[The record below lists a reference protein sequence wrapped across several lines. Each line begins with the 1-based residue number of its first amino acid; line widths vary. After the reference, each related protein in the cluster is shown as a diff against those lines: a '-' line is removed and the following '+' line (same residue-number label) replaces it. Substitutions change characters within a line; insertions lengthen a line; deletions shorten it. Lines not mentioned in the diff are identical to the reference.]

1 MSDLQKREGNLK
13 NRNCRNRMI
22 FAAVC
27 ALMLAVAA
35 AGCCGKNGQTDG
47 MGTQSAASEE
57 ADGTGA
63 SNTADG
69 DDGGNG
75 EPQKEAGSEAT
86 AMGRYVETA
95 IDLSEYVTKDFGVT
109 QLADGSL
116 LVLDEK
122 AGQIV
127 STDGGETWETKP
139 IPGIDD
145 MDAFTEDNYIFQI
158 RAGLDG
164 TVYVL
169 SSPNT
174 NGTGEFHVGLLVG
187 RPDGSSQ
194 VIKELPTDGKLVSD
208 IWVSPEN
215 RLFVRVSG
223 ASCLYELHLEDGSLS
238 NYITLEYQPDLVQFQ
253 GDYMILMTAYEGVTF
268 YDMKEEKIVAD
279 DVLKKF
285 MEENYLGEYY
295 ADESFTV
302 YVVPGEEEVV
312 YIAGKGGVYRHVIGG
327 SAMEQIIDG
336 SLSSFSNPAMNL
348 RGMTTLPQDEFLVL
362 FSGGQLI
369 RYTYDPNVPTVP
381 EDLVTVYALEDWDAV
396 RQAIAQYQTEHP
408 DTFVKYEVAL
418 DGADGQSREDAIKKL
433 NTELMA
439 GKGPDVIILDE
450 LPIKSYMEKGIL
462 MDLKPHIDGLTG
474 DGTLLPNIVES
485 FTENGSVYMMPVSFA
500 LPMMGGRKADV
511 EGVTDYTSLAD
522 TMERLRKENP
532 DAGICDFFSGESTV
546 RQFLPV
552 GATAFA
558 DASGKI
564 DEALLREYLSDTQ
577 RIYMAANEGLP
588 DYLIEQYANQKTYYQ
603 KSASERSYYYHHL
616 GAVGQSTYDFL
627 MGDGMFT
634 AGMLYDTYDYQRVM
648 SVYHVDG
655 FSDEVFQF
663 FDGMSE
669 GVFVPSIL
677 VGLNASSAHQKE
689 AEQFFDVIMGTQ
701 VQSLLFDGFM
711 TNQKALEE
719 QLSPQWKVMQN
730 GGMDVDYGEVSSS
743 VSGSSGDGRE
753 YSMNIYMPTKEEYQ
767 ALYDRCQK
775 VHTPYVADSVVE
787 DAVISI
793 GGQYLDG
800 TLSLDEAVQKIMAK
814 VEIYSAE

>member
-1 MSDLQKREGNLK
+1 M
-13 NRNCRNRMI
+13 NRYLFDEKGKI
-22 FAAVC
+22 AKA
-27 ALMLAVAA
+27 LAVLTALIVA
-35 AGCCGKNGQTDG
+35 AGLFGGCGKSGQADVP
-47 MGTQSAASEE
+47 GTQGAASEE
-57 ADGTGA
+57 TDRVNTNTGTGEADEKGDA
-63 SNTADG
+63 SE
-69 DDGGNG
+69 NG
-75 EPQKEAGSEAT
+75 EK
-86 AMGRYVETA
+86 AMGRYVENP
-95 IDLSEYVTKDFGVT
+95 IDLSEYVTKDYGVT
-109 QLADGSL
+109 QLADGSI

-122 AGQIV
+122 VGQII

-145 MDAFTEDNYIFQI
+145 MDAFTEDNYVFQM

-164 TVYVL
+164 AVYVL

-194 VIKELPTDGKLVSD
+194 VIEELTDEGLVSD

-215 RLFVRVSG
+215 RLFVSVSG
-223 ASCLYELHLEDGSLS
+223 ASCLYELNLADGSLS
-238 NYITLEYQPDLVQFQ
+238 NYMTLEFQPDLVQFQ

-268 YDMKEEKIVAD
+268 YDMKEEKVVAD

-369 RYTYDPNVPTVP
+369 RYTYDPDVPTVP
-381 EDLVTVYALEDWDAV
+381 EDLVTVYALEEWDAV
-396 RQAIAQYQTEHP
+396 RQAIAQYQAEHP

-418 DGADGQSREDAIKKL
+418 GGADGQSREDAIKKL

-450 LPIKSYMEKGIL
+450 LPIKSYIEKGIL

-474 DGTLLPNIVES
+474 DGALLPNIVES
-485 FTENGSVYMMPVSFA
+485 FTENGGVYLMPASFS
-500 LPMMGGRKADV
+500 LPMVGGRQADV

-522 TMERLRKENP
+522 TMERLREENP
-532 DAGICDFFSGESTV
+532 DVGICDFFSGESTV
-546 RQFLPV
+546 RRFLPV

-564 DEALLREYLSDTQ
+564 DEAQLRVYLSDTQ
-577 RIYMAANEGLP
+577 RMYQAANEGLP
-588 DYLIEQYANQKTYYQ
+588 DYLKEQYANEKNSY
-603 KSASERSYYYHHL
+603 KESAAERSYFYHHL
-616 GAVGQSTYDFL
+616 GAVGN
-627 MGDGMFT
+627 
-634 AGMLYDTYDYQRVM
+634 R
-648 SVYHVDG
+648 
-655 FSDEVFQF
+655 
-663 FDGMSE
+663 
-669 GVFVPSIL
+669 
-677 VGLNASSAHQKE
+677 
-689 AEQFFDVIMGTQ
+689 
-701 VQSLLFDGFM
+701 
-711 TNQKALEE
+711 
-719 QLSPQWKVMQN
+719 
-730 GGMDVDYGEVSSS
+730 
-743 VSGSSGDGRE
+743 
-753 YSMNIYMPTKEEYQ
+753 PT
-767 ALYDRCQK
+767 
-775 VHTPYVADSVVE
+775 
-787 DAVISI
+787 IS
-793 GGQYLDG
+793 
-800 TLSLDEAVQKIMAK
+800 
-814 VEIYSAE
+814 

>member
-1 MSDLQKREGNLK
+1 
-13 NRNCRNRMI
+13 
-22 FAAVC
+22 
-27 ALMLAVAA
+27 MLAVWLVLVMA
-35 AGCCGKNGQTDG
+35 AGLFGGCGKNGQTDG
-47 MGTQSAASEE
+47 MGTQGAAPEE

-69 DDGGNG
+69 EDGGNG

-86 AMGRYVETA
+86 AMGRYVENA

-122 AGQIV
+122 AGQII

-139 IPGIDD
+139 IPGIED

-194 VIKELPTDGKLVSD
+194 VIKELATDGKLVSD

-238 NYITLEYQPDLVQFQ
+238 NYITLEFQPDLVQFQ

-418 DGADGQSREDAIKKL
+418 DGTDGQSREDAIKKL

-511 EGVTDYTSLAD
+511 EGITDYTSLAD

-564 DEALLREYLSDTQ
+564 DDHR
-577 RIYMAANEGLP
+577 P
-588 DYLIEQYANQKTYYQ
+588 
-603 KSASERSYYYHHL
+603 KSVSERSYYYHHL

-701 VQSLLFDGFM
+701 VQSLLFEGFM

>member
-1 MSDLQKREGNLK
+1 MMKGHGDRRKR
-13 NRNCRNRMI
+13 I
-22 FAAVC
+22 
-27 ALMLAVAA
+27 LAVWLLLAMTAGLFGGCGKSGQTNTPGLQGAASGEATGAA
-35 AGCCGKNGQTDG
+35 AANAETEDGQDGQTQGDG
-47 MGTQSAASEE
+47 A
-57 ADGTGA
+57 
-63 SNTADG
+63 
-69 DDGGNG
+69 G
-75 EPQKEAGSEAT
+75 EKT
-86 AMGRYVETA
+86 AMGRYVESKT
-95 IDLSEYVTKDFGVT
+95 DLSAYVTRDFGVT
-109 QLADGSL
+109 RLADGSL

-122 AGQIV
+122 AGQII
-127 STDGGETWETKP
+127 SKDGGETWETKP

-145 MDAFTEDNYIFQI
+145 LDAFTKDNYVFQM
-158 RAGLDG
+158 RAGQDG

-174 NGTGEFHVGLLVG
+174 GGTGEFHTGLVVG

-194 VIKELPTDGKLVSD
+194 VIAELEAQEGFVQNM
-208 IWVSPEN
+208 WVSPEN
-215 RLFVRVSG
+215 RVFVNVLG
-223 ASCLYELHLEDGSLS
+223 ANCLYEVNLADGSMS
-238 NYITLEYQPDLVQFQ
+238 SYVTLEYLPDLVQFQ
-253 GDYMILMTAYEGVTF
+253 GDYMILMTAYEGVSF
-268 YDMKEEKIVAD
+268 YDMKTEKFVPD
-279 DVLKKF
+279 DVIKKF
-285 MEENYLGEYY
+285 MEDNYLGEYY
-295 ADESFTV
+295 ADDSFTV
-302 YVVPGEEEVV
+302 YVAPGEEEVV
-312 YIAGKGGVYRHVIGG
+312 YVAGKGGVYRHVIGG
-327 SAMEQIIDG
+327 SAMEQVIDG
-336 SLSSFSNPAMNL
+336 SISSFSNPAMGL
-348 RGMTTLPQDEFLVL
+348 RCMITLPENEFLTL

-381 EDLVTVYALEDWDAV
+381 ENLVTVYSLEEWNSV

-408 DTFVKYEVAL
+408 DTFVKYEVAFS
-418 DGADGQSREDAIKKL
+418 GADAKNREDAVKKL

-450 LPIKSYMEKGIL
+450 LPAKSYIEKGIL
-462 MDLKPHIDGLTG
+462 ADLKPHIDGLTG
-474 DGTLLPNIVES
+474 EAALLPNMVEA
-485 FTENGSVYMMPVSFA
+485 FTQNGGVYMMPVSFA

-564 DEALLREYLSDTQ
+564 DEALLRAYLSDTA
-577 RIYMAANEGLP
+577 RIYKAANEGLP
-588 DYLIEQYANQKTYYQ
+588 DYLKEQYANQKTYY
-603 KSASERSYYYHHL
+603 KESASERSYYYHHL

-648 SVYHVDG
+648 SLYHVDG

-669 GVFVPSIL
+669 GVLVPSIL
-677 VGLNASSAHQKE
+677 VGLNASSVHQKE

-701 VQSLLFDGFM
+701 VQSLLFEGFM

-743 VSGSSGDGRE
+743 VGGSTGDGRE

-767 ALYDRCQK
+767 TLYDHCLK
-775 VHTPYVADSVVE
+775 VRTPYVADSVVE
-787 DAVISI
+787 DAVISV

-800 TLSLDEAVQKIMAK
+800 YLTLDEAVQKIMTK
-814 VEIYSAE
+814 VEIYAAE

>member
-1 MSDLQKREGNLK
+1 MMKRNGDRRK
-13 NRNCRNRMI
+13 R
-22 FAAVC
+22 
-27 ALMLAVAA
+27 MLAVWLLLAMT
-35 AGCCGKNGQTDG
+35 AGLPGGCGKNGQTG
-47 MGTQSAASEE
+47 APGTQGAASEKT
-57 ADGTGA
+57 DGANTSDMETGEVDEK
-63 SNTADG
+63 DG
-69 DDGGNG
+69 APEDGGT
-75 EPQKEAGSEAT
+75 T
-86 AMGRYVETA
+86 AMGRYIETT
-95 IDLSEYVTKDFGVT
+95 IDLSEYVTRDHCLT

-116 LVLDEK
+116 LILDEK
-122 AGQIV
+122 AGQII
-127 STDGGETWETKP
+127 STDGGESWETKP

-145 MDAFTEDNYIFQI
+145 LDAFTKENYIFQM

-164 TVYVL
+164 TIYVL

-187 RPDGSSQ
+187 KPDGSSQ
-194 VIKELPTDGKLVSD
+194 VIEELTTEGLVPD

-215 RLFVRVSG
+215 RLFVKVLGTSG
-223 ASCLYELHLEDGSLS
+223 LYELHLEDESLTK
-238 NYITLEYQPDLVQFQ
+238 YMTLENQPDLVQFQ
-253 GDYMILMTAYEGVTF
+253 GDYMILMTAYQGVIF

-279 DVLKKF
+279 DVIEKF
-285 MEENYLGEYY
+285 MEDNYLGEYY

-302 YVVPGEEEVV
+302 YVVPGEEEVIYV
-312 YIAGKGGVYRHVIGG
+312 AGKGGVYRHVIGG

-336 SLSSFSNPAMNL
+336 GLSSFSNPAMKL
-348 RGMTTLPQDEFLVL
+348 RGMITLPQDEFLVL

-381 EDLVTVYALEDWDAV
+381 EDLVKVYSLEEWDAV

-418 DGADGQSREDAIKKL
+418 GGTDGQSREDAIKKL

-450 LPIKSYMEKGIL
+450 LPAKSYIEKGIL
-462 MDLKPHIDGLTG
+462 ADLKPHLDGLTG
-474 DGTLLPNIVES
+474 EAALLPNVVDS
-485 FTENGSVYMMPVSFA
+485 FTENGGVYMIPVSFS
-500 LPMMGGRKADV
+500 LPMIGGRQADV

-522 TMERLRKENP
+522 TMERLREENP
-532 DAGICDFFSGESTV
+532 DVGICDFFSGESTV

-558 DASGKI
+558 DDSGNI
-564 DEALLREYLSDTQ
+564 DEALLRAYLSDTQ
-577 RIYMAANEGLP
+577 RIYQAANEGLP
-588 DYLIEQYANQKTYYQ
+588 GYLKEQYANEKNYY
-603 KSASERSYYYHHL
+603 KESAAERSYFYHHL
-616 GAVGQSTYDFL
+616 GAVGQSSYDFL

-648 SVYHVDG
+648 SVYHVEG
-655 FSDEVFQF
+655 FSDEKFQF

-677 VGLNASSAHQKE
+677 VGLNASSSHREE

-711 TNQKALEE
+711 TNRSALEE
-719 QLSPQWKVMQN
+719 QLSPQWKVMKN
-730 GGMDVDYGEVSSS
+730 GGMDADYGEVSSS
-743 VSGSSGDGRE
+743 VGGSTGDGRE

-767 ALYDRCQK
+767 ALYDHCLS

-800 TLSLDEAVQKIMAK
+800 YVSLDEAVQKIMAK
-814 VEIYSAE
+814 IEIYAAE

>member
-1 MSDLQKREGNLK
+1 ML
-13 NRNCRNRMI
+13 
-22 FAAVC
+22 AVW
-27 ALMLAVAA
+27 LMLAM
-35 AGCCGKNGQTDG
+35 GLFGGCGKNGQTG
-47 MGTQSAASEE
+47 ALGTQGAASEE
-57 ADGTGA
+57 TDRVNTNTGTGEADEKGDA
-63 SNTADG
+63 SE
-69 DDGGNG
+69 NG
-75 EPQKEAGSEAT
+75 EK
-86 AMGRYVETA
+86 AMGRYVENP
-95 IDLSEYVTKDFGVT
+95 IDLSEYVTRDYGVT
-109 QLADGSL
+109 QLADGSI

-122 AGQIV
+122 AGQII

-145 MDAFTEDNYIFQI
+145 MDAFTEDNYVFQM

-194 VIKELPTDGKLVSD
+194 VIEELTDEGLVSD

-215 RLFVRVSG
+215 RLFVRVPG
-223 ASCLYELHLEDGSLS
+223 ASCLYELNLTDGSLS
-238 NYITLEYQPDLVQFQ
+238 NYITLEFQPDLVQFQ

-268 YDMKEEKIVAD
+268 YDMKEEKVVAD

-302 YVVPGEEEVV
+302 YVVPGEEEVIYV
-312 YIAGKGGVYRHVIGG
+312 AGKGGVYRHVIGG

-369 RYTYDPNVPTVP
+369 RYTYDPDVPTVP
-381 EDLVTVYALEDWDAV
+381 EDLVTVYALEEWDAV
-396 RQAIAQYQTEHP
+396 RQAIAQYQAEHP

-418 DGADGQSREDAIKKL
+418 GGADGQSREDAIKKL

-450 LPIKSYMEKGIL
+450 LPIKSYIEKGIL

-474 DGTLLPNIVES
+474 DGALLPNIVES
-485 FTENGSVYMMPVSFA
+485 FTENGGVYLMPASFS
-500 LPMMGGRKADV
+500 LPMVGGRQADV

-522 TMERLRKENP
+522 TMERLREENP
-532 DAGICDFFSGESTV
+532 DVGICDFFSGESTV
-546 RQFLPV
+546 RRFLPV

-564 DEALLREYLSDTQ
+564 DEAQLRVYLSDTQ
-577 RIYMAANEGLP
+577 RMYQAANEGLP
-588 DYLIEQYANQKTYYQ
+588 DYLKEQYANEKNSY
-603 KSASERSYYYHHL
+603 KESAAERSYFYHHL

-627 MGDGMFT
+627 MGCCTIPM
-634 AGMLYDTYDYQRVM
+634 
-648 SVYHVDG
+648 
-655 FSDEVFQF
+655 
-663 FDGMSE
+663 
-669 GVFVPSIL
+669 I
-677 VGLNASSAHQKE
+677 
-689 AEQFFDVIMGTQ
+689 I
-701 VQSLLFDGFM
+701 
-711 TNQKALEE
+711 
-719 QLSPQWKVMQN
+719 
-730 GGMDVDYGEVSSS
+730 
-743 VSGSSGDGRE
+743 SGSCPCIMWMDF
-753 YSMNIYMPTKEEYQ
+753 PT
-767 ALYDRCQK
+767 RCF
-775 VHTPYVADSVVE
+775 S
-787 DAVISI
+787 
-793 GGQYLDG
+793 
-800 TLSLDEAVQKIMAK
+800 SLTG
-814 VEIYSAE
+814 

>member
-1 MSDLQKREGNLK
+1 MKRYLFDEKGK
-13 NRNCRNRMI
+13 I
-22 FAAVC
+22 TKA
-27 ALMLAVAA
+27 LAVLAALVTA
-35 AGCCGKNGQTDG
+35 AGLLGGCGGNGQTNAPAQGTASGDADG
-47 MGTQSAASEE
+47 ADAADTGTQSGE
-57 ADGTGA
+57 TGA
-63 SNTADG
+63 PED
-69 DDGGNG
+69 
-75 EPQKEAGSEAT
+75 SEAT
-86 AMGRYVETA
+86 AMGRYMEST
-95 IDLSEYVTKDFGVT
+95 IDLSEYVTKDYGVT
-109 QLADGSL
+109 RLSDGTL

-122 AGQIV
+122 AGQII

-139 IPGIDD
+139 IPGIEDLD
-145 MDAFTEDNYIFQI
+145 SFTEDNYVFQM

-238 NYITLEYQPDLVQFQ
+238 NYMTLEFQPDLVQFQ
-253 GDYMILMTAYEGVTF
+253 GDYMILMTANEGVTF
-268 YDMKEEKIVAD
+268 YDMKEEKVVAD

-336 SLSSFSNPAMNL
+336 SLSSFGNPAMNL
-348 RGMTTLPQDEFLVL
+348 RGMITLPEDEFLVL

-381 EDLVTVYALEDWDAV
+381 EDLVTVYALEEWDAV

-418 DGADGQSREDAIKKL
+418 NGADGQSREDAIKKL

-450 LPIKSYMEKGIL
+450 LPIKSYIEKGIL

-474 DGTLLPNIVES
+474 DAALLPNIVES
-485 FTENGSVYMMPVSFA
+485 FTENGGVYLMPVSFS
-500 LPMMGGRKADV
+500 LPMVGGRKADV

-522 TMERLRKENP
+522 TMERLREENP
-532 DAGICDFFSGESTV
+532 DVGICDLVSGESTV
-546 RQFLPV
+546 RRFLPV
-552 GATAFA
+552 GATAFV

-564 DEALLREYLSDTQ
+564 DEALLRAYLSDTE
-577 RIYMAANEGLP
+577 RMYRAANEGLP
-588 DYLIEQYANQKTYYQ
+588 DELIESYAIQKTYYQ

-627 MGDGMFT
+627 MGDGMFA
-634 AGMLYDTYDYQRVM
+634 AGLLYDTYDYQRVM
-648 SVYHVDG
+648 SMYHVDG

-677 VGLNASSAHQKE
+677 VGVNASSAHQKE
-689 AEQFFDVIMGTQ
+689 AEQFFDVLMGTQ
-701 VQSLLFDGFM
+701 VQSLLYEGFM

-719 QLSPQWKVMQN
+719 QLSPQWKVLQN

-743 VSGSSGDGRE
+743 VGGSTGDGRE
-753 YSMNIYMPTKEEYQ
+753 FSMNIYMPTKEEYQ
-767 ALYDRCQK
+767 VLYDRCCN
-775 VHTPYVADSVVE
+775 VYTPYVVDPVVE

-800 TLSLDEAVQKIMAK
+800 YLSLDEAVQKIMAK
-814 VEIYSAE
+814 VEIYTAE

>member
-1 MSDLQKREGNLK
+1 MMKRHSDKRK
-13 NRNCRNRMI
+13 R
-22 FAAVC
+22 
-27 ALMLAVAA
+27 MLAVWLLLVMT
-35 AGCCGKNGQTDG
+35 AGLLGGCGKSGQDDVP
-47 MGTQSAASEE
+47 GTQGAASEE
-57 ADGTGA
+57 TDRVNTNTGTGEADEKGDA
-63 SNTADG
+63 SE
-69 DDGGNG
+69 NG
-75 EPQKEAGSEAT
+75 EK
-86 AMGRYVETA
+86 AMGRYVENP
-95 IDLSEYVTKDFGVT
+95 IDLSEYVTKDYGVT
-109 QLADGSL
+109 QLADGSI

-122 AGQIV
+122 VGQII

-145 MDAFTEDNYIFQI
+145 MDAFTEDNYIFQM

-194 VIKELPTDGKLVSD
+194 VIEGLTDEGLVSD

-223 ASCLYELHLEDGSLS
+223 ASCLYELNLTDGSLS
-238 NYITLEYQPDLVQFQ
+238 NYITLEFQPDLVQFQ

-268 YDMKEEKIVAD
+268 YDMKEEKVVAD

-302 YVVPGEEEVV
+302 YVVPGEEEVIYV
-312 YIAGKGGVYRHVIGG
+312 AGKGGVYRHVIGG

-336 SLSSFSNPAMNL
+336 ALSSFSNPAMNL

-381 EDLVTVYALEDWDAV
+381 EDLVTVYALEEWDAV
-396 RQAIAQYQTEHP
+396 RQAIAQYQAEHP

-418 DGADGQSREDAIKKL
+418 GGADGQSREDAIKKL

-450 LPIKSYMEKGIL
+450 LPIKSYIEKGIL

-474 DGTLLPNIVES
+474 DGALLPNIVES
-485 FTENGSVYMMPVSFA
+485 FTENGGVYLMPVSFS
-500 LPMMGGRKADV
+500 LPMVGGRQADV

-522 TMERLRKENP
+522 TMERLREENP
-532 DAGICDFFSGESTV
+532 DVGICDFFSGESTV
-546 RQFLPV
+546 RRFLPV

-564 DEALLREYLSDTQ
+564 DEAQLRVYLSDTQ
-577 RIYMAANEGLP
+577 RMYQAANEGLP
-588 DYLIEQYANQKTYYQ
+588 DYLKEQYANEKNSY
-603 KSASERSYYYHHL
+603 KESAAERSYFYHHL

-627 MGDGMFT
+627 MGDGMFA

-648 SVYHVDG
+648 SMYHVDG

-689 AEQFFDVIMGTQ
+689 AEQFFDVLMGTQ
-701 VQSLLFDGFM
+701 VQSLLFEGFM

-730 GGMDVDYGEVSSS
+730 GGMDADYGEVSSS
-743 VSGSSGDGRE
+743 VSGSTGDGRE
-753 YSMNIYMPTKEEYQ
+753 FSMNIYMPTKEEYQ
-767 ALYDRCQK
+767 ALYEYCQK
-775 VHTPYVADSVVE
+775 VHTPYVADAVVE

-800 TLSLDEAVQKIMAK
+800 YLSLDEAVQKIMAK

>member
-1 MSDLQKREGNLK
+1 MKRHSDKRK
-13 NRNCRNRMI
+13 R
-22 FAAVC
+22 
-27 ALMLAVAA
+27 MLAVWLLLVMT
-35 AGCCGKNGQTDG
+35 AGLLGGCGKSGQDDVP
-47 MGTQSAASEE
+47 GTQGAASEE
-57 ADGTGA
+57 TDRVNTNTGTGEADEKGDA
-63 SNTADG
+63 SE
-69 DDGGNG
+69 NG
-75 EPQKEAGSEAT
+75 EK
-86 AMGRYVETA
+86 AMGRYVENP
-95 IDLSEYVTKDFGVT
+95 IDLSEYVTKDYGVT
-109 QLADGSL
+109 QLADGSI

-122 AGQIV
+122 VGQII

-145 MDAFTEDNYIFQI
+145 MDAFTEDNYIFQM

-194 VIKELPTDGKLVSD
+194 VIEGLTDEGLVSD

-223 ASCLYELHLEDGSLS
+223 ASCLYELNLTDGSLS
-238 NYITLEYQPDLVQFQ
+238 NYITLEFQPDLVQFQ

-268 YDMKEEKIVAD
+268 YDMKEEKVVAD

-302 YVVPGEEEVV
+302 YVVPGEEEVIYV
-312 YIAGKGGVYRHVIGG
+312 AGKGGVYRHVIGG

-336 SLSSFSNPAMNL
+336 ALSSFSNPAMNL

-381 EDLVTVYALEDWDAV
+381 EDLVTVYALEEWDAV
-396 RQAIAQYQTEHP
+396 RQAIAQYQAEHP

-418 DGADGQSREDAIKKL
+418 GGADGQSREDAIKKL

-450 LPIKSYMEKGIL
+450 LPIKSYIEKGIL

-474 DGTLLPNIVES
+474 DGALLPNIVES
-485 FTENGSVYMMPVSFA
+485 FTENGGVYLMPVSFS
-500 LPMMGGRKADV
+500 LPMVGGRQADV

-522 TMERLRKENP
+522 TMERLREENP
-532 DAGICDFFSGESTV
+532 DVGICDFFSGESTV
-546 RQFLPV
+546 RRFLPV

-564 DEALLREYLSDTQ
+564 DEAQLRVYLSDTQ
-577 RIYMAANEGLP
+577 RMYQAANEGLP
-588 DYLIEQYANQKTYYQ
+588 DYLKEQYANEKNSY
-603 KSASERSYYYHHL
+603 KESAAERSYFYHHL

-627 MGDGMFT
+627 MGDGMFA

-648 SVYHVDG
+648 SMYHVDG

-689 AEQFFDVIMGTQ
+689 AEQFFDVLMGTQ
-701 VQSLLFDGFM
+701 VQSLLFEGFM

-730 GGMDVDYGEVSSS
+730 GGMDADYGEVSSS
-743 VSGSSGDGRE
+743 VSGSTGDGRE
-753 YSMNIYMPTKEEYQ
+753 FSMNIYMPTKEEYQ
-767 ALYDRCQK
+767 ALYEYCQK
-775 VHTPYVADSVVE
+775 VHTPYVADAVVE

-800 TLSLDEAVQKIMAK
+800 YLSLDEAVQKIMAK

>member
-1 MSDLQKREGNLK
+1 
-13 NRNCRNRMI
+13 
-22 FAAVC
+22 
-27 ALMLAVAA
+27 MLAVCMMLAMG
-35 AGCCGKNGQTDG
+35 AGLFGGCGKSGQTDTDVAA
-47 MGTQSAASEE
+47 TQDTATKETEGA
-57 ADGTGA
+57 GA
-63 SNTADG
+63 SNKADAAEGG
-69 DDGGNG
+69 DGLSQG
-75 EPQKEAGSEAT
+75 EAESETT
-86 AMGRYVETA
+86 AMGRYIESAT
-95 IDLSEYVTKDFGVT
+95 DLSEYVTKDFGVT
-109 QLADGSL
+109 QLADGTL

-139 IPGIDD
+139 IPGIPDLE
-145 MDAFTEDNYIFQI
+145 AFSKENYIFQM

-164 TVYVL
+164 TIYVL

-174 NGTGEFHVGLLVG
+174 NGTGDFHVGLLVG
-187 RPDGSSQ
+187 RPDGSAQ
-194 VIKELPTDGKLVSD
+194 VIEELTDEGLASN

-223 ASCLYELHLEDGSLS
+223 ASCLYELNLADGSLS
-238 NYITLEYQPDLVQFQ
+238 NYMTLEFQPDLVQFQ

-268 YDMKEEKIVAD
+268 YDMKEEKIVED

-302 YVVPGEEEVV
+302 YVVPGEDEVV
-312 YIAGKGGVYRHVIGG
+312 YVAGKGGVYRHVIGG
-327 SAMEQIIDG
+327 SVMEQIIDG

-348 RGMTTLPQDEFLVL
+348 RGMVALLQDEFLAL

-381 EDLVTVYALEDWDAV
+381 ENLVTVYALEEWDAV
-396 RQAIAQYQTEHP
+396 RQAIAQYQAEHP

-418 DGADGQSREDAIKKL
+418 GGTDGQSREDAIKKL

-462 MDLKPHIDGLTG
+462 MDLKPHIDGLTK
-474 DGTLLPNIVES
+474 DAALLPNVVES
-485 FTENGSVYMMPVSFA
+485 FTENGSVYMMPVSFS
-500 LPMMGGRKADV
+500 LPMVGGRQVDV
-511 EGVTDYTSLAD
+511 ESVTDYTSLAD
-522 TMERLRKENP
+522 TMERLREENP
-532 DAGICDFFSGESTV
+532 GAGICDFFSGESTV
-546 RQFLPV
+546 RRFLPV

-588 DYLIEQYANQKTYYQ
+588 DYLIEQYANQKTYY
-603 KSASERSYYYHHL
+603 KESASERSYFYHHL
-616 GAVGQSTYDFL
+616 GAVGQSSYEFL

-648 SVYHVDG
+648 SVYHVEG

-669 GVFVPSIL
+669 GVFVPSML
-677 VGLNASSAHQKE
+677 VGLNASSAHQEE

-743 VSGSSGDGRE
+743 VGGSTGDGRE
-753 YSMNIYMPTKEEYQ
+753 YSMNIYMPTKEEYR
-767 ALYDRCQK
+767 ALYEHCQK

-787 DAVISI
+787 DAVIGI

-800 TLSLDEAVQKIMAK
+800 YLSLDEAVQKIMAK
-814 VEIYSAE
+814 VEIYAAE

>member
-1 MSDLQKREGNLK
+1 MKRYLFDEK
-13 NRNCRNRMI
+13 KKAM
-22 FAAVC
+22 AVLM
-27 ALMLAVAA
+27 ALVVAA
-35 AGCCGKNGQTDG
+35 GLLGGCGGNGQTNASESQG
-47 MGTQSAASEE
+47 AASGD
-57 ADGTGA
+57 ADGADAAGTG
-63 SNTADG
+63 DG
-69 DDGGNG
+69 AGGTSEDG
-75 EPQKEAGSEAT
+75 EAT
-86 AMGRYVETA
+86 AMGRYVEST
-95 IDLSEYVTKDFGVT
+95 IDLSAYVTKDFAVT
-109 QLADGSL
+109 QLADGTL

-122 AGQIV
+122 AGQII
-127 STDGGETWETKP
+127 STDGGETWQTKP

-145 MDAFTEDNYIFQI
+145 LDAFTEENYVFQM

-174 NGTGEFHVGLLVG
+174 NGTGDFHTGLLIG

-194 VIKELPTDGKLVSD
+194 VIREIETPDSFTSD
-208 IWVSPEN
+208 IWVSPDN

-223 ASCLYELHLEDGSLS
+223 ASCLYELNPEDGSLS
-238 NYITLEYQPDLVQFQ
+238 SYLALEFQPDLVQFQ

-268 YDMKEEKIVAD
+268 YDMKEEKTVAD
-279 DVLKKF
+279 DVLEKF

-348 RGMTTLPQDEFLVL
+348 RGMVRLPQDEFLVL
-362 FSGGQLI
+362 FSGGQLV

-381 EDLVTVYALEDWDAV
+381 EDLVTVYALEEWDAV

-418 DGADGQSREDAIKKL
+418 SGADGQSREDAVKKL

-450 LPIKSYMEKGIL
+450 LPAKSYMEKEIL
-462 MDLKPHIDGLTG
+462 ADLKPHIDGLTG
-474 DGTLLPNIVES
+474 DAALLPNIVES
-485 FTENGSVYMMPVSFA
+485 FTENGSVYMVPVSFS
-500 LPMMGGRKADV
+500 LPMVGGRQTDV

-522 TMERLRKENP
+522 TMERLRQENP
-532 DAGICDFFSGESTV
+532 DMGICDFFSGESTV

-552 GATAFA
+552 GATAFT

-564 DEALLREYLSDTQ
+564 DEALLRAYLSDTE
-577 RIYMAANEGLP
+577 RMYRAANEGLP
-588 DYLIEQYANQKTYYQ
+588 DYLIEQYANQKNYYQ
-603 KSASERSYYYHHL
+603 ESAAERSYYYHHL
-616 GAVGQSTYDFL
+616 GAVGQSTYDFI
-627 MGDGMFT
+627 MGDGIFT
-634 AGMLYDTYDYQRVM
+634 AGMLYSTYDYQRVM
-648 SVYHVDG
+648 SLYHVEGYEDQM
-655 FSDEVFQF
+655 FQP

-669 GVFVPSIL
+669 GVFVPSVL
-677 VGLNASSAHQKE
+677 VGLNASSTHREE
-689 AEQFFDVIMGTQ
+689 AEQFFDVLMGTE
-701 VQSLLFDGFM
+701 VQSLLYDNFM
-711 TNQKALEE
+711 TNQKALEM
-719 QLSPQWKVMQN
+719 QLSPQWKLLQN

-743 VSGSSGDGRE
+743 VAGSTGDGRE

-775 VHTPYVADSVVE
+775 VHTPYVADAVVE

-800 TLSLDEAVQKIMAK
+800 YLTLDEAVQKIMAK
-814 VEIYSAE
+814 IEIYAAE

>member
-1 MSDLQKREGNLK
+1 MMKRNGDRRK
-13 NRNCRNRMI
+13 R
-22 FAAVC
+22 
-27 ALMLAVAA
+27 MLAVWLLLAMT
-35 AGCCGKNGQTDG
+35 AGLPGGCGKNGQTG
-47 MGTQSAASEE
+47 APGTQGAVSEKTDGANTSDMETGE
-57 ADGTGA
+57 ADEKDGA
-63 SNTADG
+63 PE
-69 DDGGNG
+69 DGGT
-75 EPQKEAGSEAT
+75 T
-86 AMGRYVETA
+86 AMGRYIETTV
-95 IDLSEYVTKDFGVT
+95 DLSEYVTRDHCLT

-116 LVLDEK
+116 LILDEK
-122 AGQIV
+122 AGQII
-127 STDGGETWETKP
+127 STDGGESWETKP

-145 MDAFTEDNYIFQI
+145 LDAFTKENYIFQM

-164 TVYVL
+164 TIYVL

-187 RPDGSSQ
+187 KPDGSSQ
-194 VIKELPTDGKLVSD
+194 MIEELTTEGLVPD

-215 RLFVRVSG
+215 RLFVKVLGTSG
-223 ASCLYELHLEDGSLS
+223 LYELHLEDESLTK
-238 NYITLEYQPDLVQFQ
+238 YMTLENQPDLVQFQ
-253 GDYMILMTAYEGVTF
+253 GDYMILMTAYQGVIF

-279 DVLKKF
+279 DVIEKF
-285 MEENYLGEYY
+285 MEDNYLGEYY

-302 YVVPGEEEVV
+302 YVVPGEEEVIYV
-312 YIAGKGGVYRHVIGG
+312 AGKGGVYRHVIGG

-336 SLSSFSNPAMNL
+336 GLSSFSNPAMKL
-348 RGMTTLPQDEFLVL
+348 RGMITLPQDEFLVL

-381 EDLVTVYALEDWDAV
+381 EDLVKVYSLEEWDAV

-418 DGADGQSREDAIKKL
+418 GGTDGQSREDAIKKL

-450 LPIKSYMEKGIL
+450 LPAKSYIEKGIL
-462 MDLKPHIDGLTG
+462 ADLKPHLDGLTG
-474 DGTLLPNIVES
+474 EAALLPNVVDS
-485 FTENGSVYMMPVSFA
+485 FTENGGVYMIPVSFS
-500 LPMMGGRKADV
+500 LPMIGGRQADV

-522 TMERLRKENP
+522 TMERLREENP
-532 DAGICDFFSGESTV
+532 DVGICDFFSGESTV

-558 DASGKI
+558 DDSGNI
-564 DEALLREYLSDTQ
+564 DEALLRAYLSDTQ
-577 RIYMAANEGLP
+577 RIYQAANEGLP
-588 DYLIEQYANQKTYYQ
+588 GYLKEQYANEKNYY
-603 KSASERSYYYHHL
+603 KESAAERSYFYHHL
-616 GAVGQSTYDFL
+616 GAVGQSSYDFL

-648 SVYHVDG
+648 SVYHVEG
-655 FSDEVFQF
+655 FSDEKFQF

-677 VGLNASSAHQKE
+677 VGLNASSSHREE

-711 TNQKALEE
+711 TNRSALEE
-719 QLSPQWKVMQN
+719 QLSPQWKVMKN
-730 GGMDVDYGEVSSS
+730 GGMDADYGEVSSS
-743 VSGSSGDGRE
+743 VGGSTGDGRE

>member
-1 MSDLQKREGNLK
+1 
-13 NRNCRNRMI
+13 
-22 FAAVC
+22 
-27 ALMLAVAA
+27 MLAVWLVLAMA
-35 AGCCGKNGQTDG
+35 VGLLGGCGGNGQTNAPAQGTSSGDTDG
-47 MGTQSAASEE
+47 SDAEDTGTENGENGASE
-57 ADGTGA
+57 DGA
-63 SNTADG
+63 
-69 DDGGNG
+69 
-75 EPQKEAGSEAT
+75 AT
-86 AMGRYVETA
+86 AMGRYMESN
-95 IDLSEYVTKDFGVT
+95 IDLSEYVTKDYGVT
-109 QLADGSL
+109 RLSDGTL
-116 LVLDEK
+116 VVLDEK

-127 STDGGETWETKP
+127 STDDGETWQTKP

-145 MDAFTEDNYIFQI
+145 LDSFTEENYVFQM

-164 TVYVL
+164 TIYVL
-169 SSPNT
+169 SSPDT
-174 NGTGEFHVGLLVG
+174 NGTGEFHTGLLIG

-194 VIKELPTDGKLVSD
+194 VIEEIETTEHFTSD
-208 IWVSPEN
+208 IWVSPDN
-215 RLFVRVSG
+215 RLFVKVLG
-223 ASCLYELHLEDGSLS
+223 ASCLYELNPEDGSLS
-238 NYITLEYQPDLVQFQ
+238 NYMTLEYQPDLVQFQ
-253 GDYMILMTAYEGVTF
+253 GGYMILMTAHEGVTF

-348 RGMTTLPQDEFLVL
+348 RGMITLPQDEFLVL

-369 RYTYDPNVPTVP
+369 RYTYDPDVPTVP
-381 EDLVTVYALEDWDAV
+381 EDLVTVYSLEEWDAV

-418 DGADGQSREDAIKKL
+418 SGADGQSREDAIKKL

-474 DGTLLPNIVES
+474 DAALLPNMVES
-485 FTENGSVYMMPVSFA
+485 FTENGSVYMMPVSFS
-500 LPMMGGRKADV
+500 LPMVGGRRADV

-522 TMERLRKENP
+522 TIERLREENP
-532 DAGICDFFSGESTV
+532 DVGILDLVSGESTV
-546 RQFLPV
+546 RRFLPV
-552 GATAFA
+552 GATAFV

-564 DEALLREYLSDTQ
+564 DEALLRAYLSDTE
-577 RIYMAANEGLP
+577 RMYRAANEGLP
-588 DYLIEQYANQKTYYQ
+588 DYLIEQYANEKNYYQ
-603 KSASERSYYYHHL
+603 ESALERSYYYHHL
-616 GAVGQSTYDFL
+616 GAVGNMGMDFIIEYSI
-627 MGDGMFT
+627 FA
-634 AGMLYDTYDYQRVM
+634 AGMMYNVYDYQEVM
-648 SVYHVDG
+648 SLNRVEG
-655 FSDEVFQF
+655 LSDVAFKA

-669 GVFVPSIL
+669 GVFAPSVL

-719 QLSPQWKVMQN
+719 QLSPQWKVLQN

-743 VSGSSGDGRE
+743 VGGGGGDGRE
-753 YSMNIYMPTKEEYQ
+753 WGMNIYMPTKEEYQ
-767 ALYDRCQK
+767 ALYDRCCN
-775 VHTPYVADSVVE
+775 VDTPYVVDPVVE

-800 TLSLDEAVQKIMAK
+800 YLTLDEAVQKIMAK
-814 VEIYSAE
+814 VEIYAAE

>member
-1 MSDLQKREGNLK
+1 M
-13 NRNCRNRMI
+13 NRYLFDEKGKI
-22 FAAVC
+22 AKA
-27 ALMLAVAA
+27 LAVLTALIVA
-35 AGCCGKNGQTDG
+35 AGLFGGCGKSGQADVP
-47 MGTQSAASEE
+47 GTQGAASEE
-57 ADGTGA
+57 TDRVNTNTGTGEADEKGDA
-63 SNTADG
+63 SE
-69 DDGGNG
+69 NG
-75 EPQKEAGSEAT
+75 EK
-86 AMGRYVETA
+86 AMGRYVENP
-95 IDLSEYVTKDFGVT
+95 IDLSEYVTKDYGVT
-109 QLADGSL
+109 QLADGSI

-122 AGQIV
+122 VGQII

-145 MDAFTEDNYIFQI
+145 MDAFTEDNYVFQM

-164 TVYVL
+164 AVYVL

-194 VIKELPTDGKLVSD
+194 VIEELTDEGLVSD

-215 RLFVRVSG
+215 RLFVSVSG
-223 ASCLYELHLEDGSLS
+223 ASCLYELNLADGSLS
-238 NYITLEYQPDLVQFQ
+238 NYMTLEFQPDLVQFQ

-268 YDMKEEKIVAD
+268 YDMKEEKVVAD

-336 SLSSFSNPAMNL
+336 SLSSFSNPAMGL
-348 RGMTTLPQDEFLVL
+348 RCMITLPQDEFLVL

-369 RYTYDPNVPTVP
+369 RYTYDPDVPTVP
-381 EDLVTVYALEDWDAV
+381 EDLVTVYALEEWDAV
-396 RQAIAQYQTEHP
+396 RQAIAQYQAEHP

-418 DGADGQSREDAIKKL
+418 GGADGQSREDAIKKL

-450 LPIKSYMEKGIL
+450 LPIKSYIEKGIL

-474 DGTLLPNIVES
+474 DGALLPNIVES
-485 FTENGSVYMMPVSFA
+485 FTENGGVYLMPASFS
-500 LPMMGGRKADV
+500 LPMVGGRQADV

-522 TMERLRKENP
+522 TMERLREENP
-532 DAGICDFFSGESTV
+532 DVGICDFFSGESTV
-546 RQFLPV
+546 RRFLPV

-564 DEALLREYLSDTQ
+564 DEAQLRVYLSDTQ
-577 RIYMAANEGLP
+577 RMYQAANEGLP
-588 DYLIEQYANQKTYYQ
+588 DYLKEQYANEKNSY
-603 KSASERSYYYHHL
+603 KESAAERSYFYHHL

-627 MGDGMFT
+627 MGDGMFA

-648 SVYHVDG
+648 SMYHVDG

-689 AEQFFDVIMGTQ
+689 AEQFFDVLMGTQ
-701 VQSLLFDGFM
+701 VQSLLFEGFM

-730 GGMDVDYGEVSSS
+730 GGMDADYGEVSSS
-743 VSGSSGDGRE
+743 VGGSTGDGRE
-753 YSMNIYMPTKEEYQ
+753 FSMNIYMPTKEEYQ
-767 ALYDRCQK
+767 ALYEYCQK
-775 VHTPYVADSVVE
+775 VHTPYVADAVVE

-800 TLSLDEAVQKIMAK
+800 YLSLDEAVQKIMAK

>member
-1 MSDLQKREGNLK
+1 M
-13 NRNCRNRMI
+13 
-22 FAAVC
+22 
-27 ALMLAVAA
+27 ALVVAA
-35 AGCCGKNGQTDG
+35 GLLGGCGGNGQTNAPESQG
-47 MGTQSAASEE
+47 AASGD
-57 ADGTGA
+57 ADGADAAGTG
-63 SNTADG
+63 DG
-69 DDGGNG
+69 AGGTSEDG
-75 EPQKEAGSEAT
+75 EAT
-86 AMGRYVETA
+86 AMGRYVEST
-95 IDLSEYVTKDFGVT
+95 IDLSAYVTKDFAVT
-109 QLADGSL
+109 ELADGTL

-127 STDGGETWETKP
+127 STDGGETWQTKP

-145 MDAFTEDNYIFQI
+145 LDAFTEENYVFQM

-174 NGTGEFHVGLLVG
+174 NGTGDFHTGLLIG

-194 VIKELPTDGKLVSD
+194 VIREIETPDSFTSD
-208 IWVSPEN
+208 IWVSPDN

-223 ASCLYELHLEDGSLS
+223 ASCLYELNPEDGSLS
-238 NYITLEYQPDLVQFQ
+238 SYLALEFQPDLVQFQ

-279 DVLKKF
+279 DVLEKF

-348 RGMTTLPQDEFLVL
+348 RGMVRLPQDEFLVL
-362 FSGGQLI
+362 FSGGQLV

-381 EDLVTVYALEDWDAV
+381 EDLVTVYALEEWDAV

-418 DGADGQSREDAIKKL
+418 SGADGQSREDAVKKL

-450 LPIKSYMEKGIL
+450 LPAKSYMEKGIL
-462 MDLKPHIDGLTG
+462 ADLKPHIDGLTG
-474 DGTLLPNIVES
+474 DAALLPNIVES
-485 FTENGSVYMMPVSFA
+485 FTENGSVYMMPVSFS
-500 LPMMGGRKADV
+500 LPMVGGRQADV

-522 TMERLRKENP
+522 TMERLRQENP
-532 DAGICDFFSGESTV
+532 DMGICDFFSGESTV

-552 GATAFA
+552 GATAFT

-564 DEALLREYLSDTQ
+564 DEALLRAYLSDTE
-577 RIYMAANEGLP
+577 RMYRAANEGLP
-588 DYLIEQYANQKTYYQ
+588 DYLIEQYANQKNYYQ
-603 KSASERSYYYHHL
+603 ESAAERSYYYHHL
-616 GAVGQSTYDFL
+616 GAVGQSTYDFI
-627 MGDGMFT
+627 MGDGIFT
-634 AGMLYDTYDYQRVM
+634 AGMLYSTYDYQRVM
-648 SVYHVDG
+648 SLYHVEGYEDQM
-655 FSDEVFQF
+655 FQP

-669 GVFVPSIL
+669 GVFVPSVL
-677 VGLNASSAHQKE
+677 VGLNASSTHREE
-689 AEQFFDVIMGTQ
+689 AEQFFDVLMGTE
-701 VQSLLFDGFM
+701 VQSLLYDNFM
-711 TNQKALEE
+711 TNQKALEM
-719 QLSPQWKVMQN
+719 QLSPQWKLLQN

-743 VSGSSGDGRE
+743 VAGSTGDGRE

-775 VHTPYVADSVVE
+775 VHTPYVADAVVE

-800 TLSLDEAVQKIMAK
+800 YLTLDEAVQKIMAK
-814 VEIYSAE
+814 IEIYAAE